1 MHPKKLWLWLIALKQ
16 DISAKNQNVYL
27 KFWKISFGLKYV
39 QKISSEQNGNFL
51 IKFTNEKNNEKNWQQ
66 NVNFQQFSFLEFIFA
81 QVNPQETNTCS
92 MWTKEASKNVRNM
105 FKISNRN
112 TRTTSINVALVS
124 LLLTLSILHTFSQ
137 CFFFWLCTGKCL
149 LGYCYSHQNL
159 NKL

>member
-1 MHPKKLWLWLIALKQ
+1 MAPEEIMTMTNCTQARHISKEPKCILEILKNKFW
-16 DISAKNQNVYL
+16 AKN
-27 KFWKISFGLKYV
+27 V
-39 QKISSEQNGNFL
+39 QKISREQNGNFL

-81 QVNPQETNTCS
+81 QVNPRERNTCS

-137 CFFFWLCTGKCL
+137 CFFFWFCTGKCL
-149 LGYCYSHQNL
+149 LGYCQSHQNL
-159 NKL
+159 NML